1 MRGKDGAA
9 DIYPA
14 LQYIGGKR
22 LMDEL
27 AVVHRRAEGI
37 DGYSLKTRGEEGMI

>member
-1 MRGKDGAA
+1 MNGKEGAA

-37 DGYSLKTRGEEGMI
+37 DGYSLKTEERRG